1 MELLTDG
8 FRPSILR
15 MPPPASGSEEK
26 IKMTLTSLTLT
37 IALAA
42 SVFADDPKPPT
53 QIAWQPNLDAA
64 VARAKAEGR
73 PLLLA
78 VNMDGESASERIVR
92 EQYRDPAFVGDA
104 NRCVP
109 VIGSV
114 FRHNPRDYDDRGRP
128 ILCPRL
134 GNVTCG
140 EHIALE
146 PQIFER
152 FMGGDRIAP
161 RHVLIAADG
170 TKRFDEFLL
179 FDLSLLDKMLHD
191 GIAGSLESTIPA
203 VPIPTVVDTWRTI
216 FLEKVAQESATRA
229 AVLDQLTASA
239 KKQKIAAEAAEIVRR
254 HLMDSRTLPA
264 SIVSAPPDGEL
275 RMLAALDPENEATRF
290 LLLAHRAM
298 AHADSA
304 KLLSAVHGLDAVDR
318 VEKQVTALGPIDVQ
332 LALSFARAYRVDG
345 KIEPKINPPRA
356 PIEELEQT
364 ITDAAARLKQTPD
377 DPVAILTL
385 ARASLDCAR
394 SKIEQQIEGAELHL
408 ADAEQ
413 FLKLALSKQP
423 DDPQILLDLAKHS
436 FVRGDYEKE
445 LAYALQARG
454 KLPAIPEFR
463 QANRQA
469 LDDAFRSHPLQ
480 QDALRW
486 VGDAA
491 ARLISTRYG
500 QDPGK
505 QMEAMLLGGHALLL
519 AATSPFAD
527 GVDWQSLVSFFSML
541 GLRQH
546 ALLLA
551 DEGVQRFPTSVE
563 LRNGTRDVMFQIGR
577 PELGVEFAQREFN
590 RHPVLGDNAWHLGYD
605 IMVLAEWR
613 RRMEAPDAAINEYQR
628 AISAFARASEL
639 NPDYAGSCRHQRAL
653 CWQGIGFAHLLAQRQ
668 EEAADA
674 LVRAAAE
681 DASIVGVRDGLD
693 RETVDLID
701 QALEFRIGRPSPVD
715 SRRLVLAIQAACP
728 SNAFFP
734 RSIADAML
742 REALRA
748 DGKNDSKEGDRCM
761 LAAIDAAKQS
771 LMLDAA
777 DEDSQLT
784 LAQCCTVHA
793 ERVLPRDDTTTA
805 LEMLRISAP
814 LMGEEPPA
822 ADATKDALTALAAKL
837 RESLGE
843 ARPRFRPGR

>member
-1 MELLTDG
+1 M
-8 FRPSILR
+8 
-15 MPPPASGSEEK
+15 M
-26 IKMTLTSLTLT
+26 LTSLAFT
-37 IALAA
+37 IAIAVPLL
-42 SVFADDPKPPT
+42 VEDPKPPT
-53 QIAWQPNLDAA
+53 QIAWQSNLDAA

-92 EQYRDPAFVGDA
+92 EQYRDPAFVRDA

-114 FRHNPRDYDDRGRP
+114 FRHNPRDYDDRGRS

-152 FMGGDRIAP
+152 FMGGERIAP
-161 RHVLIAADG
+161 RHVLIGTDG
-170 TKRFDEFLL
+170 VKRFDEFLL

-191 GIAGSLESTIPA
+191 GIEGSPEQTIPA
-203 VPIPTVVDTWRTI
+203 FPTPTVIDTWRSI
-216 FLEKVAQESATRA
+216 FLQKVAEESATRA
-229 AVLDQLTASA
+229 PVLDQLTISA
-239 KKQKIAAEAAEIVRR
+239 KKQKLAADAAEIVRR
-254 HLMDSRTLPA
+254 HLMDVRSLPA
-264 SIVSAPPDGEL
+264 SIVAAPPDGEL
-275 RMLAALDPENEATRF
+275 RMLAGLDPQNEVTRF

-298 AHADSA
+298 AHADA
-304 KLLSAVHGLDAVDR
+304 QKLLATVYEPDAVDR
-318 VEKQVTALGPIDVQ
+318 VEKQIAALGPLDVH
-332 LALSFARAYRVDG
+332 LALSFARAYRVDE
-345 KIEPKINPPRA
+345 KFEPKVNPPRA
-356 PIEELEQT
+356 PIEELEQS
-364 ITDAAARLKQTPD
+364 ITDAAARLKQSPD
-377 DPVAILTL
+377 DQVAILAL

-394 SKIEQQIEGAELHL
+394 SKFEQQIEGAELHL

-423 DDPQILLDLAKHS
+423 EDPQILLDLAKHS

-445 LAYALQARG
+445 LEYALQARG
-454 KLPAIPEFR
+454 KLPAIPDLR
-463 QANRQA
+463 QSNRQV

-527 GVDWQSLVSFFSML
+527 GVDWQSLVSFFSLL

-551 DEGVQRFPTSVE
+551 DEGVQRLPTAVE
-563 LRNGTRDVMFQIGR
+563 LRNGTRDVIFQLGR
-577 PELGVEFAQREFN
+577 PELGVDFAQREFN
-590 RHPVLGDNAWHLGYD
+590 RQPVLADNAWHLGYD

-613 RRMEAPDAAINEYQR
+613 RRMETPDAAINEYQR
-628 AISAFARASEL
+628 AISAFSRAADL
-639 NPDYAGSCRHQRAL
+639 NPEYAGSCRFQRAL
-653 CWQGIGFAHLLAQRQ
+653 CWQGIGFAHLLAARQ
-668 EEAADA
+668 EDAADA
-674 LVRAAAE
+674 LVRAAGE

-701 QALEFRIGRPSPVD
+701 QALEYRIGRPSPVD
-715 SRRLVLAIQAACP
+715 SRRLVLAIQSAAP
-728 SNAFFP
+728 GNAFFP

-748 DGKNDSKEGDRCM
+748 DGKNDPKEGDRCM
-761 LAAIDAAKQS
+761 LAAIDAAKQA

-777 DEDSQLT
+777 DEENQLT

-793 ERVLPRDDTTTA
+793 ERVLPRDDTASA

-814 LMGEEPPA
+814 LLGDEPPA
-822 ADATKDALTALAAKL
+822 EAATKDALSALAARL